1 MKFKFLVSKG
11 NINSRKGN
19 PGDTDNLNCVF
30 FVLEGGGPPKQNKN
44 AIVDKSEGIPCP
56 NIICLVLTCNTKLL
70 KKDKSLR
77 KMFV

>member
-1 MKFKFLVSKG
+1 MKYTFLVSKG
-11 NINSRKGN
+11 NINSSKGK
-19 PGDTDNLNCVF
+19 GDTDNLNCVF
-30 FVLEGGGPPKQNKN
+30 LFWRGGGPPKQNKN

-56 NIICLVLTCNTKLL
+56 NIICLVLTCKTKLL